1 MSIHCKAGRS
11 LDTRSG
17 CRGRPAASKKMAR
30 RRGVAPVLAA
40 ALVVAALAAT
50 ATSVRAIGVCY
61 GVIGSG
67 LPSKS
72 DVVQLYK
79 SHGIGHMRFYF
90 ADQDVLKALRGSGI
104 GLALDVGNENL
115 RDLAANPASAASWV
129 KDNVQAYYP
138 DVNIRYIV
146 VGNEVD
152 GAASV
157 LQAMQNV
164 HDALTS
170 ANLASSIK
178 VSTAVKMDVLDD
190 NSSPPSNGVFRDPSV
205 MSPIVQF
212 LAGNGAP
219 LLANVYPYFAY
230 KDSQGIDLNYAL
242 FEPSS
247 TTVVDTNGLT
257 YTNLFDA
264 MVDAIHAA
272 LDKVGGG
279 GVDVVVSESGWP
291 SADGRSASVENART
305 YNQNLINHA
314 GKGTPRKPGPMEVY
328 VFAMFNEDKKDGD
341 PTEKK
346 FGLFNGPDKTPVY
359 PINFA

>member
-1 MSIHCKAGRS
+1 MQERS
-11 LDTRSG
+11 PHTSRQLQRS
-17 CRGRPAASKKMAR
+17 PASRKMAK
-30 RRGVAPVLAA
+30 RGVAPVFAT
-40 ALVVAALAAT
+40 ALVVAAFAAT
-50 ATSVRAIGVCY
+50 ATNVRAIGVCY

-67 LPSKS
+67 LPSSKS

-79 SHGIGHMRFYF
+79 SSGIANMRFYF
-90 ADQDVLKALRGSGI
+90 ADQDLLTALRGSGI
-104 GLALDVGNENL
+104 GLALDVGNDKL
-115 RDLAANPASAASWV
+115 AGLAADSSAAASWV
-129 KDNVQAYYP
+129 RDNVQAYYP
-138 DVNIRYIV
+138 DVSIKYIV

-152 GAASV
+152 AGAAPV

-164 HDALTS
+164 HDALTA
-170 ANLASSIK
+170 ANLAGNIK
-178 VSTAVKMDVLDD
+178 VSTAVKMDTII
-190 NSSPPSNGVFRDPSV
+190 NSSPPSSGEFKDTSA

-230 KDSQGIDLNYAL
+230 KDNDGIDLNYAL

-247 TTVVDTNGLT
+247 TTVVDPANGLT

-264 MVDAIHAA
+264 MVDAVRAA

-279 GVDVVVSESGWP
+279 VVDVVVSESGWP
-291 SADGRSASVENART
+291 SADGKGATVDNART

-314 GKGTPRKPGPMEVY
+314 GNGTPRKPGPMEVY
-328 VFAMFNEDKKDGD
+328 VFAMFNEDQKDGD

-346 FGLFNGPDKTPVY
+346 FGLFNPDKTPVY
-359 PINFA
+359 QINFA

>member
-1 MSIHCKAGRS
+1 
-11 LDTRSG
+11 
-17 CRGRPAASKKMAR
+17 
-30 RRGVAPVLAA
+30 
-40 ALVVAALAAT
+40 LVVAAFAAT

-67 LPSKS
+67 LRSSSKS

-79 SHGIGHMRFYF
+79 SNGIANMRFYF
-90 ADQDVLKALRGSGI
+90 ADQDVLNALRGSGI

-115 RDLAANPASAASWV
+115 RDLAANPASAESWV

-164 HDALTS
+164 HDALAS
-170 ANLASSIK
+170 ANLAGSIK
-178 VSTAVKMDVLDD
+178 VSTAVKMDVID

-230 KDSQGIDLNYAL
+230 KDSQDIDLNFAL
-242 FEPSS
+242 FEPST
-247 TTVVDTNGLT
+247 TTVTDTNGLA

-264 MVDAIHAA
+264 MVDAVHAA

-291 SADGRSASVENART
+291 SADGRGASVENART
-305 YNQNLINHA
+305 YNQNLISHA
-314 GKGTPRKPGPMEVY
+314 GTGTPRKPGPMEVY
-328 VFAMFNEDKKDGD
+328 VFAMFNEDEKDGD

-346 FGLFNGPDKTPVY
+346 FGLFNPDKTPVY

>member
-1 MSIHCKAGRS
+1 MHASSVEEADSLMNLCVRAG
-11 LDTRSG
+11 
-17 CRGRPAASKKMAR
+17 
-30 RRGVAPVLAA
+30 
-40 ALVVAALAAT
+40 
-50 ATSVRAIGVCY
+50 VRAIGVCY

-79 SHGIGHMRFYF
+79 SNGITSMRFYF
-90 ADQDVLKALRGSGI
+90 ADKDLLTALRGSGI
-104 GLALDVGNENL
+104 SLALDVGNDKVGE
-115 RDLAANPASAASWV
+115 LASDSAAAASWV
-129 KDNVQAYYP
+129 RDNVQAYYP
-138 DVNIRYIV
+138 DVDIRYVV
-146 VGNEVD
+146 VGNEVP

-164 HDALTS
+164 HA
-170 ANLASSIK
+170 ALASAGLAGNVR
-178 VSTAVKMDVLDD
+178 VSTAVKMDAIE
-190 NSSPPSNGVFRDPSV
+190 NSSPPSSGVFKDPAA

-230 KDSQGIDLNYAL
+230 EYSDGIDLNYAL
-242 FEPSS
+242 FQPSS
-247 TTVVDTNGLT
+247 TTVTDPANGLV

-264 MVDAIHAA
+264 MVDAVRAA
-272 LDKVGGG
+272 LDKAGGGG

-291 SADGRSASVENART
+291 SADGKGATVDNART

-314 GKGTPRKPGPMEVY
+314 GKGTPRKPGSMEVY
-328 VFAMFNEDKKDGD
+328 VFAMFNEDQKDGD

-346 FGLFNGPDKTPVY
+346 FGLFNPDKTPVY

>member
-1 MSIHCKAGRS
+1 
-11 LDTRSG
+11 
-17 CRGRPAASKKMAR
+17 MAKR
-30 RRGVAPVLAA
+30 RVAPVLAA
-40 ALVVAALAAT
+40 ALVVAAFAAT

-61 GVIGSG
+61 GVFSSIR
-67 LPSKS
+67 PSKS
-72 DVVQLYK
+72 DVVELYK
-79 SHGIGHMRFYF
+79 SNGIANMRFYF
-90 ADQDVLKALRGSGI
+90 SDHELLDALRGSGI
-104 GLALDVGNENL
+104 GLALDVGNEHL
-115 RDLAANPASAASWV
+115 ADLASNPAAAASWV
-129 KDNVQAYYP
+129 KDNVQDYYP

-152 GAASV
+152 GAVSV

-170 ANLASSIK
+170 ANLADSIK
-178 VSTAVKMDVLDD
+178 VSTAVKMNVLDD

-212 LAGNGAP
+212 LANNGAP

-230 KDSQGIDLNYAL
+230 KDSQGIELNYAL

-264 MVDAIHAA
+264 MVDAVHAA
-272 LDKVGGG
+272 LEKAGFGS
-279 GVDVVVSESGWP
+279 VDVVVSESGWP
-291 SADGRSASVENART
+291 SADGRDASVENART
-305 YNQNLINHA
+305 YNQNLISHA
-314 GKGTPRKPGPMEVY
+314 GQGTPRKPGPMEVY
-328 VFAMFNEDKKDGD
+328 VFAMFNEDQKRGD
-341 PTEKK
+341 PTEKH
-346 FGLFNGPDKTPVY
+346 FGLFKPEDKTPVY

>member
-1 MSIHCKAGRS
+1 MAA
-11 LDTRSG
+11 
-17 CRGRPAASKKMAR
+17 RGRGAAPPM
-30 RRGVAPVLAA
+30 LAA
-40 ALVVAALAAT
+40 ALVIVAFAAT

-79 SHGIGHMRFYF
+79 SNGIGNMRFYF
-90 ADQDVLKALRGSGI
+90 ADQELLNALRGSGI
-104 GLALDVGNENL
+104 GLALDVGNDKVG
-115 RDLAANPASAASWV
+115 DLAANPSSAASWV
-129 KDNVQAYYP
+129 RDNVQAYP
-138 DVNIRYIV
+138 DVNFRYIV
-146 VGNEVD
+146 VGNEVP

-164 HDALTS
+164 HDALAS
-170 ANLASSIK
+170 AGLAGGIK
-178 VSTAVKMDVLDD
+178 VSTAVKMDVID
-190 NSSPPSNGVFRDPSV
+190 NSSPPSNGVFKDPSV

-212 LAGNGAP
+212 LAANGAP

-230 KDSQGIDLNYAL
+230 EYSQDIDLNYAL
-242 FEPSS
+242 FQPSS
-247 TTVVDTNGLT
+247 TTVADPNSGLT

-264 MVDAIHAA
+264 MVDAVHAA

-279 GVDVVVSESGWP
+279 SVDVVVSESGWP
-291 SADGRSASVENART
+291 SADGRGATVDNART

-328 VFAMFNEDKKDGD
+328 VFAMFNEDQKGGD

-346 FGLFNGPDKTPVY
+346 FGLFNPDKTPVY
-359 PINFA
+359 QINFSGN

>member
-1 MSIHCKAGRS
+1 
-11 LDTRSG
+11 
-17 CRGRPAASKKMAR
+17 MAK
-30 RRGVAPVLAA
+30 RGVAPVLAA
-40 ALVVAALAAT
+40 ALAIAAFAAT
-50 ATSVRAIGVCY
+50 ATSVRGIGVCY

-72 DVVQLYK
+72 DAVQLYK
-79 SHGIGHMRFYF
+79 SSGIADMRFYF
-90 ADQDVLKALRGSGI
+90 ADTDLLTALRGSGI
-104 GLALDVGNENL
+104 GLALDVGNDKL
-115 RDLAANPASAASWV
+115 AGLAADPAAAASWV

-138 DVNIRYIV
+138 DVSIKYIV

-152 GAASV
+152 AGAAPV
-157 LQAMQNV
+157 VQAMRNV
-164 HDALTS
+164 HDALAA
-170 ANLASSIK
+170 ANLAGSIR
-178 VSTAVKMDVLDD
+178 VSTAVKFDAFTDT
-190 NSSPPSNGVFRDPSV
+190 SPPSSGAFRDASA
-205 MSPIVQF
+205 MSPVVEF

-230 KDSQGIDLNYAL
+230 RDSHGGIDLNYAL

-247 TTVVDTNGLT
+247 TTVVDPANGLT

-264 MVDAIHAA
+264 MVDAVRAA

-291 SADGRSASVENART
+291 SADGEGATVDNART
-305 YNQNLINHA
+305 YNQNLIRHA
-314 GKGTPRKPGPMEVY
+314 GNGTPRKPGPMEVY
-328 VFAMFNEDKKDGD
+328 VFAMFNEDQKDGD

-346 FGLFNGPDKTPVY
+346 FGLFNPDKTRVY

>member
-1 MSIHCKAGRS
+1 MAAARG
-11 LDTRSG
+11 G
-17 CRGRPAASKKMAR
+17 CAAP
-30 RRGVAPVLAA
+30 PVLAA
-40 ALVVAALAAT
+40 ALVIVAFAAT

-79 SHGIGHMRFYF
+79 SNGIGNMRFYF
-90 ADQDVLKALRGSGI
+90 ADQELLNALRGSGI
-104 GLALDVGNENL
+104 GLALDVGNDKVG
-115 RDLAANPASAASWV
+115 DLAANPASAASWV
-129 KDNVQAYYP
+129 RDNVQAYYP
-138 DVNIRYIV
+138 DVSFRYIV
-146 VGNEVD
+146 VGNEVP

-164 HDALTS
+164 HDALAS
-170 ANLASSIK
+170 AGLAGGIK
-178 VSTAVKMDVLDD
+178 VSTAVKMDVID
-190 NSSPPSNGVFRDPSV
+190 NSSPPSSGVFKDPSV

-212 LAGNGAP
+212 LAANGAP

-230 KDSQGIDLNYAL
+230 EYNQDIDLSYAL
-242 FEPSS
+242 FQPSS
-247 TTVVDTNGLT
+247 TTVADPGNGLT

-264 MVDAIHAA
+264 MVDAVHAA

-279 GVDVVVSESGWP
+279 SVDVVVSESGWP
-291 SADGRSASVENART
+291 SADGRGATVDNART

-328 VFAMFNEDKKDGD
+328 VFAMFNEDQKDGD

-346 FGLFNGPDKTPVY
+346 FGLFNPDKTPVY
-359 PINFA
+359 TINFSGN